1 MRSDYSFIAA
11 LVLAGPLTVCA
22 QPAPGGS
29 APDEGAARFRNDC
42 AACHGAEGRGDG
54 PMTPVLSR
62 PPPDLTGLAIRN
74 GGDFP
79 ADYVARVI
87 DGRGFELLAHGS
99 LDMPVWGNLYRRSQ
113 AAYAEAR
120 VKRRIDALV
129 EYLRRIQRPLQ
140 RP

>member
-1 MRSDYSFIAA
+1 MRQWC
-11 LVLAGPLTVCA
+11 LAGILAVAASAAGHA
-22 QPAPGGS
+22 QPASPVAG
-29 APDEGAARFRNDC
+29 PDEGAARYRSDC

-54 PMTPVLSR
+54 PMKPVLNQS
-62 PPPDLTGLAIRN
+62 PPDLTGLAARN

-87 DGRGFELLAHGS
+87 DGRGFEMLAHGS
-99 LDMPVWGNLYRRSQ
+99 LDMPVWGELYRRSQ

-129 EYLRRIQRPLQ
+129 EYLRRIQQP
-140 RP
+140 